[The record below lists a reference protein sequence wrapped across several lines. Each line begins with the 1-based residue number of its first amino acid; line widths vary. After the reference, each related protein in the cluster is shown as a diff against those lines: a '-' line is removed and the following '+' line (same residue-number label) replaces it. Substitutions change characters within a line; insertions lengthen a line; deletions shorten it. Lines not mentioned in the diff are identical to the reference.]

1 MERWQV
7 IASGHVQGVGFR
19 ASAQNYALRLGLTG
33 YAQNLASGQV
43 RMEVQGMAEQLQLF
57 YTQIQAI
64 PPGSQASLQFAQMAV
79 QEGEA
84 EFVIKV

>member
-19 ASAQNYALRLGLTG
+19 VSARDYAQNLGLTG
-33 YAQNLASGQV
+33 YVQNLESGQV
-43 RMEVQGMAEQLQLF
+43 RLEVQGLEEHLQLF
-57 YTQIQAI
+57 FAQIKLI
-64 PPGSQASLQFAQMAV
+64 PPGSQASLQLVQMAV

-84 EFVIKV
+84 GFVINQ

>member
-19 ASAQNYALRLGLTG
+19 ASAQNYALKLGLTG
-33 YAQNLASGQV
+33 YAKNLASGQV
-43 RMEVQGMAEQLQLF
+43 KMEVQGLAEQIQLF

-64 PPGSQASLQFAQMAV
+64 PPGSQASLEFAQMTV
-79 QEGEA
+79 QDHEA
-84 EFVIKV
+84 GFMIKL